1 MFFNKRFSYVKK
13 GVITGAIALSLLST
27 SFTPGFLS
35 PAFASENNEA
45 ENPLSLINENQFNGK
60 IDTDEELRYLYERI
74 DYIKSRN
81 YFLSELEQKDIIV
94 NADLDYK
101 NTPILVNQYSSF
113 PLSLI
118 KDSLEIEQNEVEYFY
133 LADYSLHFPSETKNS
148 DTFLAELS
156 ADGVL
161 FPKKTRTVSSC
172 HSL

>member
-1 MFFNKRFSYVKK
+1 MKLYLTKGVFIVFFHKRSKFAKK
-13 GVITGAIALSLLST
+13 GVIAGAIALSLFAT
-27 SFTPGFLS
+27 SPTTAFVS

-101 NTPILVNQYSSF
+101 YTPILVNQNSTF

-118 KDSLEIEQNEVEYFY
+118 KDSL
-133 LADYSLHFPSETKNS
+133 
-148 DTFLAELS
+148 
-156 ADGVL
+156 
-161 FPKKTRTVSSC
+161 
-172 HSL
+172 